1 MPVADADR
9 AEPTEVAA
17 VAAPS
22 LANLPIVGLTRR
34 RLAWIVAALVAGW
47 ILFTFARQVGEAADA
62 TARAERVRAEN
73 ATVSAELERLTAE
86 LTFIQDPRFV
96 AQQARAYGIGTRK
109 ERPFT
114 LAADASPVP
123 VDAPGSDTRR
133 IGYREVVRTPLEAWG
148 QLLFG
153 SGPER

>member
-1 MPVADADR
+1 MPPADA
-9 AEPTEVAA
+9 EPEAAAA
-17 VAAPS
+17 VAAPTLS
-22 LANLPIVGLTRR
+22 SLPIAGLTRR

-73 ATVSAELERLTAE
+73 ATISAELERLTEE

-96 AQQARAYGIGTRK
+96 AQQARAYGIGARK

-123 VDAPGSDTRR
+123 ADAPGSATRR
-133 IGYREVVRTPLEAWG
+133 IGYRQEARTPLEAWA
-148 QLLFG
+148 QVLFG
-153 SGPER
+153 GGPER